1 MKRNFFSLNVVTGTR
16 TCPEEGGLISFQS
29 SWVTLVSSVK
39 KAGLLTHDKNID
51 IEGTRIDR
59 MKEDGKAVTSWRI
72 FKHMS
77 NASLSDFS

>member
-1 MKRNFFSLNVVTGTR
+1 M
-16 TCPEEGGLISFQS
+16 
-29 SWVTLVSSVK
+29 K
-39 KAGLLTHDKNID
+39 KAGVLTHEKNID

-77 NASLSDFS
+77 NASFFDFSQG